1 MRRQVKVGRGGRNP
15 NGRAVALLSVGGA
28 LLVGGFLAGRARIAR
43 LFNDRKLDGLHPLA
57 RARMVAFLSEVEARL
72 GYTPTITSG
81 YRTQAEQQ
89 RLQRAG
95 NANAVS
101 AGTSPHVYG
110 LAIDANFTRRGARL
124 HSGSG
129 RAAWEMSGIPALA
142 RRHGLRWGG
151 DFSRPDVVHFDYGW
165 SPTIAAA
172 KLNEATARFG
182 GQWMQ
187 ADLRQIV

>member
-1 MRRQVKVGRGGRNP
+1 MRRQVKVRGGGRTP
-15 NGRAVALLSVGGA
+15 NGRAGALLAVGGA
-28 LLVGGFLAGRARIAR
+28 LRGGGRLAGRARIAR

-57 RARMVAFLSEVEARL
+57 RARMAAFLSEVEARL

-110 LAIDANFTRRGARL
+110 LAIDANFTRRGAQL
-124 HSGSG
+124 HSGSDK
-129 RAAWEMSGIPALA
+129 AAWEMSGIPALA

-165 SPTIAAA
+165 SPTIAAT